1 MAMEAISEAQSIV
14 MGFFFSSKLVDGPK
28 AERSTKFESTSC

>member
-1 MAMEAISEAQSIV
+1 V